1 MQRSL
6 LCFCF
11 ALAATLAG
19 CTPSEPGDGA
29 HAVPEQAGSAA
40 PVAAATPAVPATPP
54 AATDIPAAAPGPQGT
69 GTVAAA
75 TPTGTAA
82 AGAPTAGA
90 VGPTAKDG
98 QPAGGGRQAKPG
110 WCAQDTDCPGGQV
123 CEPCQGEKCCTAGCR
138 SDSSCGKG
146 QRCKQ
151 VTCVRAPCPSLCQ

>member
-82 AGAPTAGA
+82 AAPTAGA